1 MALHLR
7 MTGQLLLL
15 PRRQPPD
22 KHCHLEILLA
32 GTDRKLVY
40 RDVRKFGR
48 LELLPGSQ
56 EDFIRAHR
64 LGPDALYISPE
75 RLYESL
81 RRTRRG
87 LKAALLDQ
95 RLLAGLGNIYTDE
108 VLFRER
114 LSPLRR
120 SDSLSRRRVQALA
133 GTIKAVLRAAL
144 RRRGTSISDYVD
156 PGGRRGGFQFALLV
170 YGREG
175 AACPRCGAA
184 IVRTRVAGRGTW
196 TCPRCQRV
204 PARRRMDSPG
214 LWCYCNQRMSDL
226 EPVEEGQERGDLG
239 PLPQAVLHMLR
250 HFAML
255 QRRARFEFGEFAGF
269 VKVNLGRFV
278 LNFPQLEGALPT
290 HRAAAHHA
298 PAGTLRAEPLPAGVR
313 RAGDTGHPVPGLLLG
328 DRAQGVQPS
337 WNRSRR
343 SPSRTKRDWA

>member
-1 MALHLR
+1 VRSVVCRFPGVVSSGAGAFCEALRGRAFTAIGRHGKYLFLRLSEGREVALHLR

-64 LGPDALYISPE
+64 LGPDALNISPE

-114 LSPLRR
+114 LSPLRS

-156 PGGRRGGFQFALLV
+156 PGGRPGGFQFALLV

-204 PARRRMDSPG
+204 PARRRI
-214 LWCYCNQRMSDL
+214 
-226 EPVEEGQERGDLG
+226 GQPRAL
-239 PLPQAVLHMLR
+239 VLL
-250 HFAML
+250 
-255 QRRARFEFGEFAGF
+255 
-269 VKVNLGRFV
+269 
-278 LNFPQLEGALPT
+278 
-290 HRAAAHHA
+290 
-298 PAGTLRAEPLPAGVR
+298 
-313 RAGDTGHPVPGLLLG
+313 
-328 DRAQGVQPS
+328 
-337 WNRSRR
+337 
-343 SPSRTKRDWA
+343 

>member
-1 MALHLR
+1 MPELPEVETVARELRRFLPGRRVRSVVCRFPGVVSSGAGAFREALRGRAFTAIGRHGKYLFLRLSEGREVALHLR

-64 LGPDALYISPE
+64 LGPDALNISPE

-175 AACPRCGAA
+175 ASCPRCGAA
-184 IVRTRVAGRGTW
+184 ILRTRVAGRGTW
-196 TCPRCQRV
+196 TCPRCQRM
-204 PARRRMDSPG
+204 PARRRI
-214 LWCYCNQRMSDL
+214 
-226 EPVEEGQERGDLG
+226 GQPRAL
-239 PLPQAVLHMLR
+239 VLL
-250 HFAML
+250 
-255 QRRARFEFGEFAGF
+255 
-269 VKVNLGRFV
+269 
-278 LNFPQLEGALPT
+278 
-290 HRAAAHHA
+290 
-298 PAGTLRAEPLPAGVR
+298 
-313 RAGDTGHPVPGLLLG
+313 
-328 DRAQGVQPS
+328 
-337 WNRSRR
+337 
-343 SPSRTKRDWA
+343 

>member
-1 MALHLR
+1 MPELPEVQTVARELRRFLPGRRVRSVLCHFPGVVSTGARAFQEALRGRTFVAIGRHGKYLFLRLSGGREVALHLR

-15 PRRQPPD
+15 PRGQPPD
-22 KHCHLEILLA
+22 RHCHLEILLA
-32 GTDRKLVY
+32 GSERKLVY

-48 LELLPGSQ
+48 LELLPGSRA
-56 EDFIRAHR
+56 DFIRARR
-64 LGPDALYISPE
+64 LGPDALNLRPE

-81 RRTRRG
+81 RLTGRS

-204 PARRRMDSPG
+204 PARRRI
-214 LWCYCNQRMSDL
+214 
-226 EPVEEGQERGDLG
+226 GQPRAL
-239 PLPQAVLHMLR
+239 VLL
-250 HFAML
+250 
-255 QRRARFEFGEFAGF
+255 
-269 VKVNLGRFV
+269 
-278 LNFPQLEGALPT
+278 
-290 HRAAAHHA
+290 
-298 PAGTLRAEPLPAGVR
+298 
-313 RAGDTGHPVPGLLLG
+313 
-328 DRAQGVQPS
+328 
-337 WNRSRR
+337 
-343 SPSRTKRDWA
+343 

>member
-1 MALHLR
+1 MPELPEVETVARELRRFLPGMRVRSVVCRFPGVVSTGARAFGEALRGRAFTAIGRHGKYLFLSLSGGREVALHLR

-22 KHCHLEILLA
+22 KHSHLEILLA

-56 EDFIRAHR
+56 ADFIRAHR
-64 LGPDALYISPE
+64 LGPDALNISAE
-75 RLYESL
+75 RLYERL

-95 RLLAGLGNIYTDE
+95 SLLAGLGNIYTDE

-114 LSPLRR
+114 LSPLSR
-120 SDSLSRRRVQALA
+120 SDSLNRRRAQSLA
-133 GTIKAVLRAAL
+133 GTIRAVLRAAL

-196 TCPRCQRV
+196 TCPHCQRV
-204 PARRRMDSPG
+204 PARRRI
-214 LWCYCNQRMSDL
+214 
-226 EPVEEGQERGDLG
+226 GQPRAL
-239 PLPQAVLHMLR
+239 VLL
-250 HFAML
+250 
-255 QRRARFEFGEFAGF
+255 
-269 VKVNLGRFV
+269 
-278 LNFPQLEGALPT
+278 
-290 HRAAAHHA
+290 
-298 PAGTLRAEPLPAGVR
+298 
-313 RAGDTGHPVPGLLLG
+313 
-328 DRAQGVQPS
+328 
-337 WNRSRR
+337 
-343 SPSRTKRDWA
+343 